1 MIKRRRIPYHSEV
14 VRCILRRKKILRQGT
29 RLRKGIPD
37 ILGATVAQQSAVMD
51 LEEKGHFTP
60 GHEPKVIP
68 DAIIIA
74 TVAQQSVVLHLAE
87 MADFTPGYAP
97 T

>member
-1 MIKRRRIPYHSEV
+1 
-14 VRCILRRKKILRQGT
+14 
-29 RLRKGIPD
+29 
-37 ILGATVAQQSAVMD
+37 MD

-74 TVAQQSVVLHLAE
+74 TAFNCYTSPC
-87 MADFTPGYAP
+87 MGDS
-97 T
+97 